1 MLLHDIPYTNFSIKN
16 DDTLENDQFADM
28 YFDAIVANPPYSAKW
43 SASPKFLLDARFSP
57 YGKLPPK
64 SKADYAFVL
73 HMLYHLHAG
82 GTMAVV
88 LPHGVLF
95 RTAAESMIRRFLIE
109 TKNYLDAVIGLP
121 ANIFFGTSIPTV
133 ILVFQKNRTHVDDV
147 YFIDASNDFE
157 KNKNK
162 NALRDLD
169 VDKIIRHYKARKTTK
184 KYARPVT
191 RKEIAENGYNLSIAR
206 YIDRCEEQEDID
218 INAIMH
224 KLRALD
230 AQAHNVDRALNRYL
244 AELGL
249 EEF

>member
-1 MLLHDIPYTNFSIKN
+1 M
-16 DDTLENDQFADM
+16 
-28 YFDAIVANPPYSAKW
+28 
-43 SASPKFLLDARFSP
+43 
-57 YGKLPPK
+57 
-64 SKADYAFVL
+64 
-73 HMLYHLHAG
+73 
-82 GTMAVV
+82 
-88 LPHGVLF
+88 
-95 RTAAESMIRRFLIE
+95 
-109 TKNYLDAVIGLP
+109 
-121 ANIFFGTSIPTV
+121 
-133 ILVFQKNRTHVDDV
+133 DDV

>member
-1 MLLHDIPYTNFSIKN
+1 MLH
-16 DDTLENDQFADM
+16 
-28 YFDAIVANPPYSAKW
+28 
-43 SASPKFLLDARFSP
+43 
-57 YGKLPPK
+57 
-64 SKADYAFVL
+64 
-73 HMLYHLHAG
+73 HLHPDG
-82 GTMAVV
+82 VMAVV

-95 RTAAESMIRRFLIE
+95 RAAAESIIRRFLIE
-109 TKNYLDAVIGLP
+109 TKNCLDAVIGLP

-133 ILVFQKNRTHVDDV
+133 ILVFQKKRAHVDDI
-147 YFIDASNDFE
+147 YFIDASSDFE

-169 VDKIIRHYKARKTTK
+169 VNKIVRHYKLRKTTK
-184 KYARPVT
+184 KYARAVT

-206 YIDRCEEQEDID
+206 YIDRYEEQENID

-224 KLRALD
+224 KLRGLD
-230 AQAHNVDRALNRYL
+230 TQAYKVDRALNRYL

>member
-1 MLLHDIPYTNFSIKN
+1 MVGFSEIFVGRALFPIRKAAAKIKSRLCLCFTYALSPACRWHHGGGAATWRIIPHRCRKHDTA
-16 DDTLENDQFADM
+16 L
-28 YFDAIVANPPYSAKW
+28 FDRN
-43 SASPKFLLDARFSP
+43 
-57 YGKLPPK
+57 
-64 SKADYAFVL
+64 
-73 HMLYHLHAG
+73 
-82 GTMAVV
+82 
-88 LPHGVLF
+88 
-95 RTAAESMIRRFLIE
+95 
-109 TKNYLDAVIGLP
+109 KNYLDAVIGLP